1 MPMQLTSHK
10 RVIILINL
18 APRKIMGV
26 ESQGMILM
34 TEDHDGKPG
43 LIQPDEQW
51 IGSIISDNGHLNY
64 GTHNFLFL
72 PTTPT

>member
-18 APRKIMGV
+18 APRKFMGV
-26 ESQGMILM
+26 ESQGMIPM
-34 TEDHDGKPG
+34 AEDHDGKPG

-51 IGSIISDNGHLNY
+51 IWSTLSDNGHLNY
-64 GTHNFLFL
+64 GTHYFLLL
-72 PTTPT
+72 PTIPA